1 MTAIESQ
8 QKRVIVF
15 FDLPTTD
22 KSERKAAAGFRK
34 DLIGNGF
41 FMMQYSVYSRY
52 CSSDAVVQTHIMRL
66 RRYVPAK
73 GSVRVLVITENQYKK
88 MELLV
93 GEISKNE
100 LQTAQQ
106 LSFL

>member
-52 CSSDAVVQTHIMRL
+52 CNSDAVVQTHIARL

-73 GSVRVLVITENQYKK
+73 GSVRVLVVTENQYQK
-88 MELLV
+88 MEILV

-100 LQTAQQ
+100 IQTAKQ

>member
-1 MTAIESQ
+1 MTSVESQ
-8 QKRVIVF
+8 QKRLIVF

-52 CSSDAVVQTHIMRL
+52 CNSDAVVQTHITRL

-73 GSVRVLVITENQYKK
+73 GSVRILVITENQYQK
-88 MELLV
+88 METLV
-93 GEISKNE
+93 GEMSKNE
-100 LQTAQQ
+100 KKMSEQ
-106 LSFL
+106 LSFF